1 MNNNTMS
8 IYKLTRYV
16 YFSKEKLRK
25 YPTLRL
31 HEDPSY
37 HYLSLVEAE
46 KRMRDDVES
55 ESSCRIHHKTV
66 YAYVIIEI
74 PIDMPHIEGEC
85 MSQRIYSPD
94 GTLWGEQPYSLPLHR
109 CGTIIRM
116 KDCQHN
122 FNGRSVDELKFKVG
136 DVVEVFCYRENQY
149 WSGIAAEL
157 AIITKLP
164 STQEEI
170 ANGESIS
177 DEYEIIAASNP
188 GVIDYSPV
196 IATFPT
202 SLPVSQHLINSLRKQ
217 AGLSEL

>member
-1 MNNNTMS
+1 MS

-37 HYLSLVEAE
+37 HYLSLAEAE
-46 KRMRDDVES
+46 KRMLDDVEV
-55 ESSCRIHHKTV
+55 ENSCVVRHKIV

-74 PIDMPHIEGEC
+74 PIDMPYLEGEC
-85 MSQRIYSPD
+85 MSQRVYSSN

-109 CGTIIRM
+109 CGTIMRM

-122 FNGRSVDELKFKVG
+122 FNGRSADELKFKVG
-136 DVVEVFCYRENQY
+136 DIVEVFCYRENQF
-149 WSGIAAEL
+149 WSGVTAEL

-164 STQEEI
+164 PTQEDI
-170 ANGESIS
+170 ANGASIS

-188 GVIDYSPV
+188 GVTDYSPV
-196 IATFPT
+196 VATFPP
-202 SLPVSQHLINSLRKQ
+202 SLPVSQRRLNSLRNQ
-217 AGLSEL
+217 AGLHELQE